1 MPPSVSILEAHD
13 GSTNGLHIE
22 ARSGDTS
29 AVAVASTLASLS
41 HLTNELSLIPPSS
54 RNSEDVQ
61 QASEIPAV
69 PSACK
74 VSDNCIVDTEMKE
87 ASACNDDAST
97 TVVGNTSAPSSDV
110 ANVNLNNDAE
120 IGKNVGENNDS
131 RPVLH
136 FLTGP
141 SASDINISLSRIID
155 EHNRVR
161 DQLKGRPPIS
171 QSSRRQKFK
180 EGLRQGLIDLKD
192 LDVSF
197 ENFPYYLR

>member
-54 RNSEDVQ
+54 RNGEDVQ
-61 QASEIPAV
+61 QASEIPTV
-69 PSACK
+69 EACK

-87 ASACNDDAST
+87 VSACNDDAST
-97 TVVGNTSAPSSDV
+97 AVVGNTSAPSSDV
-110 ANVNLNNDAE
+110 ANVNLNTDAE

-136 FLTGP
+136 FLTSP
-141 SASDINISLSRIID
+141 SASDFNISLSRIID
-155 EHNRVR
+155 EHKRVR
-161 DQLKGRPPIS
+161 DQLKVRPPIS

-180 EGLRQGLIDLKD
+180 EDLRQGLIDLKD